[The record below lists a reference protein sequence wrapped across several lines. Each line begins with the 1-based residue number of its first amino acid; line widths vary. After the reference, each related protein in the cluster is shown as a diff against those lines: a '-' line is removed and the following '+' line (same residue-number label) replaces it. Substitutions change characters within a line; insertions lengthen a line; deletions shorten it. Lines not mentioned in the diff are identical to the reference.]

1 MHANISKKLFIV
13 RFQFIARFAPVN
25 MSTKTFDTKHVLLY
39 MVPGAD
45 KNYTEVRYGATKFGT
60 GLRAVPEIILGGH
73 KHVFVRWG
81 EGVLL
86 TMCPRGGGWRGNL
99 SWGSRHI

>member
-1 MHANISKKLFIV
+1 MAKPCP
-13 RFQFIARFAPVN
+13 ARGVWGYAP
-25 MSTKTFDTKHVLLY
+25 
-39 MVPGAD
+39 PG
-45 KNYTEVRYGATKFGT
+45 KFEYIYI
-60 GLRAVPEIILGGH
+60 EIIPFNGCSRSYPGGGR
-73 KHVFVRWG
+73 KHFFCPVGGG